1 MPIHIGTILLYQQF
15 WVCKPLFLKK
25 KKMVTR
31 AFAVE
36 DGNLNTRSLVT
47 TRTRLY
53 SDIDLTFA
61 KKPSGEIYKKTD
73 AAAVKQ
79 AVKNLLLTNKYE
91 KPFQPSF
98 GGDLNNLLFELVDN
112 DTVYEIDAAIREAV
126 SRYEPRAFI
135 RSVKTNLQPD
145 ANNIDVTITFQIVNT
160 EEVVTLG
167 TTITRLR

>member
-1 MPIHIGTILLYQQF
+1 
-15 WVCKPLFLKK
+15 
-25 KKMVTR
+25 MVTR

-36 DGNLNTRSLVT
+36 DGNLNTTTLVT
-47 TRTRLY
+47 SRNRLY
-53 SDIDLTFA
+53 KDIDLTFA

-91 KPFQPSF
+91 KPFQPEF

-112 DTVYEIDAAIREAV
+112 NTVYEIDGAIREAIK
-126 SRYEPRAFI
+126 RYEPRA
-135 RSVKTNLQPD
+135 RVRQVATNLQPD
-145 ANNIDVTITFQIVNT
+145 ANSISVTITFQIVNT
-160 EEVVTLG
+160 EEVVTLD

>member
-1 MPIHIGTILLYQQF
+1 MLEKSKI
-15 WVCKPLFLKK
+15 
-25 KKMVTR
+25 VTR

-36 DGNLNTRSLVT
+36 DGNLNTTSLVT
-47 TRTRLY
+47 SRNRLY
-53 SDIDLTFA
+53 KDIDLTFA

-91 KPFQPSF
+91 KPFQPEF

-112 DTVYEIDAAIREAV
+112 DTVYEIDGAIREAIKK
-126 SRYEPRAFI
+126 YEPRA
-135 RSVKTNLQPD
+135 RVRQVATNLQPD
-145 ANNIDVTITFQIVNT
+145 ANSIGITITFQIVNT
-160 EEVVTLG
+160 EEVVTLD

>member
-1 MPIHIGTILLYQQF
+1 
-15 WVCKPLFLKK
+15 
-25 KKMVTR
+25 MVTR

-36 DGNLNTRSLVT
+36 DGNLNTTSLVT
-47 TRTRLY
+47 SRNRLY
-53 SDIDLTFA
+53 KDIDLTFA

-91 KPFQPSF
+91 KPFQPEF

-112 DTVYEIDAAIREAV
+112 DTVYEIDGAIREAIKK
-126 SRYEPRAFI
+126 YEPRA
-135 RSVKTNLQPD
+135 RVRQVATNLQPD
-145 ANNIDVTITFQIVNT
+145 ANSIGITITFQIVNT
-160 EEVVTLG
+160 EEVVTLD